1 MSNQIYLRKVY
12 KDQFTNDMGAVMM
25 LSMFYGLEMASS
37 LNWSVE
43 QRWGELSRAQAMIM
57 AGESIM
63 LVADN
68 SSGMPIGILVYTQ
81 TDNKNIRRIDSLFVA
96 ERFRNQGAAKKLME
110 AAKEEKEFHTYATP
124 SSVSWYKHNG
134 FKELGKHDEGT
145 IEMTTSNEI
154 PKYSFKIK
162 VPLPTQFDKEF
173 IEKMKALESTLKI

>member
-1 MSNQIYLRKVY
+1 MSNQIYLRKVI
-12 KDQFTNDMGAVMM
+12 KDQLTNDIGAGMM

-43 QRWGELSRAQAMIM
+43 QRWGELSRAQAMITT
-57 AGESIM
+57 GESVM

-81 TDNKNIRRIDSLFVA
+81 TDNQNIRRIDSLFVA
-96 ERFRNQGAAKKLME
+96 EPFRNNGAAKKLLE
-110 AAKEEKEFHTYATP
+110 AAREGKEFHTYATP

-134 FKELGKHDEGT
+134 FKELGKHNEGT
-145 IEMTTSNEI
+145 VEMTTSDDI
-154 PKYSFKIK
+154 PKYSFKIR

-173 IEKMKALESTLKI
+173 IEKMKVLESTLKI